1 MIENR
6 HSRRTTGRERRRV
19 AACAVPLQ
27 QIAFLAFALL
37 AVAVQIFVIQTH
49 THRQMLASLNTPA
62 FAAAADIASA
72 GSVANEPGIPRD
84 QLPSGD
90 DSANCPLCQGF
101 AHSGQFIHGGAVLA
115 YIPAWIS
122 VQFIVFRDALP
133 VLPAVSHSWRGRAP
147 PQN

>member
-6 HSRRTTGRERRRV
+6 HNRRTAGREHCRV
-19 AACAVPLQ
+19 AARIIPLQ
-27 QIAFLAFALL
+27 RFAFLVFALL
-37 AVAVQIFVIQTH
+37 AVAVQIFIIQTH
-49 THRQMLASLNTPA
+49 THRQMLTGLSTPT
-62 FAAAADIASA
+62 FAAAGEISSA
-72 GSVANEPGIPRD
+72 GSIANEPGIPRG